1 MSMLL
6 ENIKVNHLI
15 VKILFYSYISTYS
28 FYKIK
33 TNDFTLNDAYTYP
46 IKYYFL
52 LDIIPYI
59 YNKDYIYIFH
69 HLTGMFFL
77 NYKPIHLYR
86 FYNKIII
93 LSLSTEVSN
102 IFLKLIYLKIRTKVV
117 KVCFIITFL
126 YRFYMLHVVRL
137 LIIEEKDTFVTHDYT
152 NLYNII
158 WVLFISF
165 YVMHLYWLS
174 EIIKKSL
181 KK

>member
-6 ENIKVNHLI
+6 ENIKVNRLI

-86 FYNKIII
+86 FYNKLII

-126 YRFYMLHVVRL
+126 YNQLRHNIYSIL
-137 LIIEEKDTFVTHDYT
+137 FV
-152 NLYNII
+152 
-158 WVLFISF
+158 
-165 YVMHLYWLS
+165 
-174 EIIKKSL
+174 L
-181 KK
+181 KKLILETI

>member
-1 MSMLL
+1 
-6 ENIKVNHLI
+6 
-15 VKILFYSYISTYS
+15 
-28 FYKIK
+28 
-33 TNDFTLNDAYTYP
+33 
-46 IKYYFL
+46 
-52 LDIIPYI
+52 
-59 YNKDYIYIFH
+59 
-69 HLTGMFFL
+69 
-77 NYKPIHLYR
+77 
-86 FYNKIII
+86 
-93 LSLSTEVSN
+93 
-102 IFLKLIYLKIRTKVV
+102 
-117 KVCFIITFL
+117 VCFIITFL